1 MNRAAMLQEVRMD
14 LKRRWPPRQD
24 ALPPENGAILTEL
37 QPLTGLYSRW
47 SWRKR
52 EQPVFHY
59 RGAGVERW
67 IAEGTGPT

>member
-37 QPLTGLYSRW
+37 QPLTGCTPGGLGENENSRSFTTAGQVW
-47 SWRKR
+47 S
-52 EQPVFHY
+52 
-59 RGAGVERW
+59 GG
-67 IAEGTGPT
+67 